1 MSLERHDS
9 LRELSQRL
17 EEQYKELAQRRGE
30 QMSCERGVSN
40 GVRDKEKRTKAAE
53 EMKDFKMRERRRG
66 IEEKRDNLKRN

>member
-17 EEQYKELAQRRGE
+17 EEQDKELAQRRGE

-40 GVRDKEKRTKAAE
+40 GV
-53 EMKDFKMRERRRG
+53 
-66 IEEKRDNLKRN
+66 